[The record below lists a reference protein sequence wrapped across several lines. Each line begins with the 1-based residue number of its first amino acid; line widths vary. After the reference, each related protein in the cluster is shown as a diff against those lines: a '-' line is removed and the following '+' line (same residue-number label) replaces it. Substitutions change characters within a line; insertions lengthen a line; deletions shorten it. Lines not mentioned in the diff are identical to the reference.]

1 MLEGLYDV
9 LVEIE
14 TLDRRRPPNEEV
26 EAFEYWYE
34 LDFPSFIHSSDHI
47 FRSSRRD
54 KLIEQLWDQLQ
65 VTVPLEAWSVLS
77 PYQHITILN
86 EFRSDPHPFISLLMP
101 AKGKRLL
108 SRLTKYLGQRNL
120 LLLTLLVALFPQV
133 DVVAKAPLLDSV
145 EPSELR
151 TEIETQTAAWL
162 DAVPG
167 VILAAVTQASLAH
180 ISSWFAML
188 LERTNIVKI
197 ASTQV
202 IHALFVDHSTS

>member
-1 MLEGLYDV
+1 
-9 LVEIE
+9 
-14 TLDRRRPPNEEV
+14 
-26 EAFEYWYE
+26 
-34 LDFPSFIHSSDHI
+34 
-47 FRSSRRD
+47 
-54 KLIEQLWDQLQ
+54 
-65 VTVPLEAWSVLS
+65 
-77 PYQHITILN
+77 
-86 EFRSDPHPFISLLMP
+86 MP